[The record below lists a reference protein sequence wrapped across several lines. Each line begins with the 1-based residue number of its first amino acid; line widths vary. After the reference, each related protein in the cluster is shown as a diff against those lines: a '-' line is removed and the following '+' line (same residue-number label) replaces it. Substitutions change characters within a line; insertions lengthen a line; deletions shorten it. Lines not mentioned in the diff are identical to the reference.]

1 VAGVWYPGY
10 PLGVAQNLQMK
21 LSIAL
26 NMYKQ
31 YIPTSD
37 EIGSVKRS
45 NSVSCAGPG
54 AEC

>member
-1 VAGVWYPGY
+1 VWYPGY

-31 YIPTSD
+31 YTPMGD
-37 EIGSVKRS
+37 EIGSVKWS
-45 NSVSCAGPG
+45 NSVSCAGLDT
-54 AEC
+54 EC